1 MKREERKVA
10 TLAGLL
16 ALVMLWTLAPASSAA
31 NVAGGACKKI
41 GEIVKAGSTNLICD
55 RVNGKSKYYVSG
67 GTLKYGYTGGG
78 LVALN
83 PNQISSGT
91 QKPVAPLLYDSLVR
105 INAKGA
111 IVPWLAIAW
120 TSSTDQK
127 SWTLTLR
134 QGVRFHSGREFT
146 NQDVRRNL
154 EWISDPTNKS
164 SQAGEIGKIASYVL
178 KGRYQITINL
188 KNANSQFPGALVFIY
203 MADPLS
209 LTNPGIVNGT
219 GPFKLNE
226 FSSDDHVYVVNN
238 RSYWA
243 GSSKLDGI
251 KVMRSPDATSA
262 LLSLQSGALDMVWNV
277 PPTSIAQ
284 VRADKDLDFLSAP
297 AFTGAHVLMLDTKS
311 APFNNVKARQALSYA
326 LDRETIFKTAFGSV
340 GEISM
345 TSTPIGIKDTI
356 YKNGMTQYTFNLD
369 KAKALFAE
377 AGVKSGDTLTFW
389 TLAGRRFEW
398 VTMAQVLQ
406 SDLKKIGI
414 TLDIKPQETASW
426 LGKFFP
432 YSASSP
438 KLYPDTI
445 VANFLSPVPTSAYQL
460 NAYTTGGNEAKWDNA
475 EYDALMKEAL
485 SATSAAEYKAV
496 TGKMQELYNRE
507 VPCVIPLL
515 AANITAFRSV
525 VKGMFL
531 LGEGTPQL
539 QDAYFG

>member
-1 MKREERKVA
+1 MKREKRKVA

-91 QKPVAPLLYDSLVR
+91 QKPVAPLIYDSLVR
-105 INAKGA
+105 IDAKGA
-111 IVPWLAIAW
+111 IVPWLATAW

-134 QGVRFHSGREFT
+134 QGVKFHSGREFT

-178 KGRYQITINL
+178 KGRYQVTINL
-188 KNANSQFPGALVFIY
+188 KSANSQFPGALVFIY

-209 LTNPGIVNGT
+209 LTNPSVVNGT

-311 APFNNVKARQALSYA
+311 APFNDVKARQALSYA

-345 TSTPIGIKDTI
+345 TSTPIGTKDTI
-356 YKNGMTQYTFNLD
+356 YKSGMTQYTFNLD

-460 NAYTTGGNEAKWDNA
+460 NAYTTGGNESKWDNA
-475 EYDALMKEAL
+475 VYDALMKEAL

>member
-1 MKREERKVA
+1 MKREKRKVA

-55 RVNGKSKYYVSG
+55 RVSGKSKYYVSG

-91 QKPVAPLLYDSLVR
+91 QKPVAPLIYDSLVR
-105 INAKGA
+105 IDAKGA
-111 IVPWLAIAW
+111 IVPWLATAW

-154 EWISDPTNKS
+154 EWISDPSNKS

-209 LTNPGIVNGT
+209 LTNPGKVNGT

>member
-1 MKREERKVA
+1 MKREKRKVA

-55 RVNGKSKYYVSG
+55 RVSGKSKYYVSG

-91 QKPVAPLLYDSLVR
+91 QKPVAPLIYDSLVR
-105 INAKGA
+105 IDAKGA
-111 IVPWLAIAW
+111 IVPWLATAW

-127 SWTLTLR
+127 SWILTLR

-154 EWISDPTNKS
+154 EWISDPSNKS

-209 LTNPGIVNGT
+209 LTNPGKVNGT

>member
-1 MKREERKVA
+1 MKREKRKVA

-55 RVNGKSKYYVSG
+55 RVSGKSKYYVSG

-91 QKPVAPLLYDSLVR
+91 QKPVAPLIYDSLVR
-105 INAKGA
+105 IDAKGA
-111 IVPWLAIAW
+111 IVPWLATAW

-154 EWISDPTNKS
+154 EWISDPSNKS

-178 KGRYQITINL
+178 KGRYQIIINL

-209 LTNPGIVNGT
+209 LTNPGVVNGT

-356 YKNGMTQYTFNLD
+356 YKSGMTQYTFNLD

>member
-1 MKREERKVA
+1 MKREKRKVA

-55 RVNGKSKYYVSG
+55 RVSGKSKYYVSG

-91 QKPVAPLLYDSLVR
+91 QKPVAPLIYDSLVR
-105 INAKGA
+105 IDAKGA
-111 IVPWLAIAW
+111 IVPWLATAW

-154 EWISDPTNKS
+154 EWISDPSNKS

-209 LTNPGIVNGT
+209 LTNPGVVNGT

-340 GEISM
+340 GEISI

-356 YKNGMTQYTFNLD
+356 YKSGMTQYTFNLD

-539 QDAYFG
+539 QNAYFG

>member
-1 MKREERKVA
+1 MKREKRKVA

-91 QKPVAPLLYDSLVR
+91 QKPVAPLIYDSLVR
-105 INAKGA
+105 IDAKGA
-111 IVPWLAIAW
+111 IVPWLATAW

-154 EWISDPTNKS
+154 EWISDPSNKS

-209 LTNPGIVNGT
+209 LTNPGVVNGT

-356 YKNGMTQYTFNLD
+356 YKSGMTQYTFNLD

>member
-1 MKREERKVA
+1 MKREKRKVA

-16 ALVMLWTLAPASSAA
+16 ALAMLWTLAPASSAA

-91 QKPVAPLLYDSLVR
+91 QKPVAPLIYDSLVR
-105 INAKGA
+105 IDAKGA
-111 IVPWLAIAW
+111 IVPWLAAAW

-154 EWISDPTNKS
+154 EWISDPANKS

-209 LTNPGIVNGT
+209 LTNPGVVNGT

-356 YKNGMTQYTFNLD
+356 YKSGMTQYTFNLD

-377 AGVKSGDTLTFW
+377 AGVNSGDTLTFW

>member
-1 MKREERKVA
+1 MKREKRKVA

-16 ALVMLWTLAPASSAA
+16 ALAMLWTLAPASSAA

-91 QKPVAPLLYDSLVR
+91 QKPVAPLIYDSLVR
-105 INAKGA
+105 IDAKGA
-111 IVPWLAIAW
+111 IVPWLAAAW

-154 EWISDPTNKS
+154 EWISDPANKS

-209 LTNPGIVNGT
+209 LTNPGVVNGT

-251 KVMRSPDATSA
+251 KVLRSPDATSA

-356 YKNGMTQYTFNLD
+356 YKSGMTQYTFNLD

-377 AGVKSGDTLTFW
+377 AGVNSGDTLTFW

>member
-55 RVNGKSKYYVSG
+55 RVSGKSKYYVSG

-178 KGRYQITINL
+178 KGRYLITINL
-188 KNANSQFPGALVFIY
+188 KSANSQFPGALVFIY

-209 LTNPGIVNGT
+209 LSNPSVVNGT

-356 YKNGMTQYTFNLD
+356 YKSGMTQYTFNLD

-460 NAYTTGGNEAKWDNA
+460 NAYTTGGNESKWDNA

>member
-178 KGRYQITINL
+178 KGRYLITINL
-188 KNANSQFPGALVFIY
+188 KSANSQFPGALVFIY

-209 LTNPGIVNGT
+209 LSNPSVVNGT

-345 TSTPIGIKDTI
+345 TSTPIGTKDTI
-356 YKNGMTQYTFNLD
+356 YKSEMTQYTFNLD

-460 NAYTTGGNEAKWDNA
+460 NAYTTGGNESKWDNA

>member
-1 MKREERKVA
+1 MKREKRKVA

-55 RVNGKSKYYVSG
+55 RVSGKSKYYVSG

-91 QKPVAPLLYDSLVR
+91 QKPVAPLIYDSLVR
-105 INAKGA
+105 IDAKGA
-111 IVPWLAIAW
+111 IVPWLATAW

-127 SWTLTLR
+127 LWTLTLR

-154 EWISDPTNKS
+154 EWISDPSNKS

-178 KGRYQITINL
+178 KGRYQITIKL

-209 LTNPGIVNGT
+209 LTNPGVVNGT

-356 YKNGMTQYTFNLD
+356 YKSGMTQYTFNLD

>member
-1 MKREERKVA
+1 MKREKRKVA

-16 ALVMLWTLAPASSAA
+16 ALAMLWTLAPASSAA

-91 QKPVAPLLYDSLVR
+91 QKPVAPLIYDSLVR
-105 INAKGA
+105 IDAKGA
-111 IVPWLAIAW
+111 IVPWLAAAW

-154 EWISDPTNKS
+154 EWISDPANKS

-209 LTNPGIVNGT
+209 LTNPGVVNGT

-356 YKNGMTQYTFNLD
+356 YKSGMTQYTFNLD

>member
-1 MKREERKVA
+1 MKREKRKVA

-55 RVNGKSKYYVSG
+55 RVSGKSKYYVSG

-91 QKPVAPLLYDSLVR
+91 QKPVAPLIYDSLVR
-105 INAKGA
+105 IDAKGA
-111 IVPWLAIAW
+111 IVPWLATAW

-154 EWISDPTNKS
+154 EWISDPSNKS

-178 KGRYQITINL
+178 KGRYQIIINL

-209 LTNPGIVNGT
+209 LTNPGVVNGT

-356 YKNGMTQYTFNLD
+356 YKSGMTQYTFNLD

-438 KLYPDTI
+438 KLYPNTI

>member
-55 RVNGKSKYYVSG
+55 RVSGKSKYYVSG

-178 KGRYQITINL
+178 KGRYQITIKL

-209 LTNPGIVNGT
+209 LTNPGVVNGT

-345 TSTPIGIKDTI
+345 TSTPIGTKDTI
-356 YKNGMTQYTFNLD
+356 YKSEMTQYTFNLD

-460 NAYTTGGNEAKWDNA
+460 NAYTTGGNESKWDNA

>member
-1 MKREERKVA
+1 MQREKRRFV

-16 ALVMLWTLAPASSAA
+16 ALVLLWTLAPASNAA
-31 NVAGGACKKI
+31 NVAGDRCKKI
-41 GEIVKAGSTNLICD
+41 GEIVKADKQNLICE
-55 RVNGKSKYYVSG
+55 RFKGRATYYVSG

-78 LVALN
+78 LVSLN
-83 PNQISSGT
+83 PNLISSGT

-105 INAKGA
+105 INAKGD
-111 IVPWLAIAW
+111 IVPWLATSW
-120 TSSTDQK
+120 TSTTDQK
-127 SWTLTLR
+127 SWTLNLR
-134 QGVRFHSGREFT
+134 EGVKFHSGREFT
-146 NQDVRRNL
+146 SSDVRRNL
-154 EWISDPTNKS
+154 QWISNPANKS
-164 SQAGEIGKIASYVL
+164 SQAGEIGKISSYAF
-178 KGRYQITINL
+178 KGRYQVTINL

-209 LTNPGIVNGT
+209 LSTPKVVNGT
-219 GPFKLNE
+219 GPFKLSE
-226 FSSDDHVYVVNN
+226 FASDDHVYMVNN
-238 RSYWA
+238 RGYWA

-262 LLSLQSGALDMVWNV
+262 LLSLQSGALDMVWNI

-284 VRADKDLDFLSAP
+284 VRADNKLDFLSAP

-345 TSTPIGIKDTI
+345 TSTPIGTKDAI
-356 YKNGMTQYTFNLD
+356 YKSGMTPYSFNLD
-369 KAKALFAE
+369 KAKTLFAE

-438 KLYPDTI
+438 KLYPATI

-460 NAYTTGGNEAKWDNA
+460 NAYTTGGNESKWDNA
-475 EYDALMKEAL
+475 EYDALMKSAL
-485 SATSAAEYKAV
+485 SATSAAEYKQV
-496 TGKMQELYNRE
+496 TGKMQELYNNE

-515 AANITAFRSV
+515 AANITAYRSV

>member
-1 MKREERKVA
+1 MKREKRKVA

-55 RVNGKSKYYVSG
+55 RVSGKSKYYVSG

-91 QKPVAPLLYDSLVR
+91 QKPVAPLIYDSLVR
-105 INAKGA
+105 IDAKGA
-111 IVPWLAIAW
+111 IVPWLATAW

-154 EWISDPTNKS
+154 EWISDPSNKS

-209 LTNPGIVNGT
+209 LTNPGVVNGT

-356 YKNGMTQYTFNLD
+356 YKSGMTQYTFNLD

-539 QDAYFG
+539 QNAYFG

>member
-1 MKREERKVA
+1 MKREKRKIT

-16 ALVMLWTLAPASSAA
+16 ALVLLWTLAPASSAA
-31 NVAGGACKKI
+31 NVAGGTCKKV
-41 GEIVKAGSTNLICD
+41 GEIVKAGNQNLICD
-55 RVNGKSKYYVSG
+55 RVNGKSTYYVSG

-91 QKPVAPLLYDSLVR
+91 QKPVAPLIYDSLVR
-105 INAKGA
+105 INAKGE
-111 IVPWLAIAW
+111 ITPWLA
-120 TSSTDQK
+120 TSWSSTTDQK
-127 SWTLTLR
+127 SWTLNLR
-134 QGVRFHSGREFT
+134 QGVKFHNGRAFT

-154 EWISDPTNKS
+154 QWISDPVNKS
-164 SQAGEIGKIASYVL
+164 SQAGEIGKISSYEL
-178 KGRYQITINL
+178 KGRYQVTINL
-188 KNANSQFPGALVFIY
+188 KDANSQFPGALVFIY

-209 LTNPGIVNGT
+209 LGNSGIVNGT
-219 GPFKLNE
+219 GPFKLGE
-226 FSSDDHVYVVNN
+226 FASDDHVYVVNN
-238 RSYWA
+238 RGYWA

-262 LLSLQSGALDMVWNV
+262 LLSLQSGALDMVWNI

-284 VRADKDLDFLSAP
+284 VRADKSLDFLSAP
-297 AFTGAHVLMLDTKS
+297 SFTGAHVLMLDTKS

-326 LDRETIFKTAFGSV
+326 LDRETMFKTAFGSV
-340 GEISM
+340 GEVSM
-345 TSTPIGIKDTI
+345 TSTPIGMKDGI
-356 YKNGMTQYTFNLD
+356 YKSGMTQYTFNLD

-377 AGVKSGDTLTFW
+377 AGVNSGDTLTFW

-398 VTMAQVLQ
+398 VTMAQILQ

-438 KLYPDTI
+438 KLYPNTI

-460 NAYTTGGNEAKWDNA
+460 NAYTTGGNESKWDNA
-475 EYDALMKEAL
+475 EYDALMKVAL
-485 SATSAAEYKAV
+485 SATSAADYKAA

-515 AANITAFRSV
+515 AANITAYRSV
-525 VKGMFL
+525 IKGMFL

>member
-1 MKREERKVA
+1 MKREKRKVA

-55 RVNGKSKYYVSG
+55 RVSGKSKYYVSG

-91 QKPVAPLLYDSLVR
+91 QKPVAPLIYDSLVR
-105 INAKGA
+105 IDAKGA
-111 IVPWLAIAW
+111 IVPWLATAW

-154 EWISDPTNKS
+154 EWISDPSNKS

-209 LTNPGIVNGT
+209 LTNPGVVNGT

-356 YKNGMTQYTFNLD
+356 YKSGMTQYTFNLD

>member
-1 MKREERKVA
+1 MKREKKKVA

-16 ALVMLWTLAPASSAA
+16 ALLMLWTLAPASSAA

-91 QKPVAPLLYDSLVR
+91 QKPVAPLIYDSLVR
-105 INAKGA
+105 IDAKGA
-111 IVPWLAIAW
+111 IVPWLATAW

-209 LTNPGIVNGT
+209 LTNPGVVNGT

-345 TSTPIGIKDTI
+345 TSTPIGMKDTI
-356 YKNGMTQYTFNLD
+356 YKSGMTQYTFNLD

-525 VKGMFL
+525 IKGMFL

>member
-1 MKREERKVA
+1 MKREKRKVA

-16 ALVMLWTLAPASSAA
+16 ALLMLWTLAPASSAA

-91 QKPVAPLLYDSLVR
+91 QKPVAPLIYDSLVR
-105 INAKGA
+105 IDAKGA
-111 IVPWLAIAW
+111 IVPWLATAW

-209 LTNPGIVNGT
+209 LTNPGVVNGT

-345 TSTPIGIKDTI
+345 TSTPIGMKDTI
-356 YKNGMTQYTFNLD
+356 YKSGMTQYTFNLD

-525 VKGMFL
+525 IKGMFL

>member
-1 MKREERKVA
+1 
-10 TLAGLL
+10 
-16 ALVMLWTLAPASSAA
+16 MLWTLAPASSAA

-55 RVNGKSKYYVSG
+55 RVSGKSKYYVSG

-91 QKPVAPLLYDSLVR
+91 QKPVAPLIYDSLVR
-105 INAKGA
+105 IDAKGA
-111 IVPWLAIAW
+111 IVPWLATAW

-154 EWISDPTNKS
+154 EWISDPSNKS

-178 KGRYQITINL
+178 KGRYQITIKL

-209 LTNPGIVNGT
+209 LTNPGVVNGT

-356 YKNGMTQYTFNLD
+356 YKSGMTQYTFNLD

-438 KLYPDTI
+438 KLYPNTI

>member
-1 MKREERKVA
+1 MKREKRKVA

-55 RVNGKSKYYVSG
+55 RVSGKSKYYVSG

-91 QKPVAPLLYDSLVR
+91 QKPVAPLIYDSLVR
-105 INAKGA
+105 IDAKGA
-111 IVPWLAIAW
+111 IVPWLATAW

-127 SWTLTLR
+127 LWTLTLR

-154 EWISDPTNKS
+154 EWISDPSNKS

-178 KGRYQITINL
+178 KGRYQITIKL

-209 LTNPGIVNGT
+209 LTNPGVVNGT

-326 LDRETIFKTAFGSV
+326 LDRETIFKTVFGSV

-356 YKNGMTQYTFNLD
+356 YKSGMTQYTFNLD

-414 TLDIKPQETASW
+414 TLDIKPQETASR

>member
-1 MKREERKVA
+1 MKREERKFA
-10 TLAGLL
+10 ALAGLL
-16 ALVMLWTLAPASSAA
+16 ALVMLWTLAPASNAA
-31 NVAGGACKKI
+31 NVAGGACKKL
-41 GEIVKAGSTNLICD
+41 GEIVKSGDQNLICD
-55 RVNGKSKYYVSG
+55 KFNGQSRYYVSG

-105 INAKGA
+105 IDSKGA
-111 IVPWLAIAW
+111 IVPWLASSW
-120 TSSTDQK
+120 TSTADQK
-127 SWTLTLR
+127 SWTLVLR
-134 QGVRFHSGREFT
+134 EGVKFHSGREFT

-154 EWISDPTNKS
+154 EWISTPANKS
-164 SQAGEIGKIASYVL
+164 SQAGEIGKISSYSL
-178 KGRYQITINL
+178 KGRYQVTINL
-188 KNANSQFPGALVFIY
+188 KNANSQFPGALVFVY
-203 MADPLS
+203 MADPITLS
-209 LTNPGIVNGT
+209 NPKVVNGT
-219 GPFKLNE
+219 GPFKLQK
-226 FSSDDHVYVVNN
+226 FASDDHVYVTNN
-238 RSYWA
+238 RGYWA

-262 LLSLQSGALDMVWNV
+262 LLSLQSGALDMVWNI

-284 VRADKDLDFLSAP
+284 VRADKNLGFLTAP

-345 TSTPIGIKDTI
+345 TSTPIGLKDSA
-356 YKNGMTQYTFNLD
+356 YKSGMTEYNFNLD
-369 KAKALFAE
+369 KAKVLFAE

-389 TLAGRRFEW
+389 TLAGRRYEW

-475 EYDALMKEAL
+475 EYDALMKSAL
-485 SATSAAEYKAV
+485 SASSAAEYKTI

-515 AANITAFRSV
+515 AANITAYNSS

>member
-1 MKREERKVA
+1 MKREKRKVA

-16 ALVMLWTLAPASSAA
+16 ALLMLWTLAPASSAA

-91 QKPVAPLLYDSLVR
+91 QKPVAPLIYDSLVR
-105 INAKGA
+105 IDAKGA
-111 IVPWLAIAW
+111 IVPWLATAW

-154 EWISDPTNKS
+154 EWISNPTNKS

-209 LTNPGIVNGT
+209 LTNPGVVNGT

-345 TSTPIGIKDTI
+345 TSTPIGMKDTI
-356 YKNGMTQYTFNLD
+356 YKSGMTQYTFNLD

-525 VKGMFL
+525 IKGMFL

>member
-1 MKREERKVA
+1 MKREKRKVA

-55 RVNGKSKYYVSG
+55 RVSGKSKYYVSG

-91 QKPVAPLLYDSLVR
+91 QKPVAPLIYDSLVR
-105 INAKGA
+105 IDAKGA
-111 IVPWLAIAW
+111 IVPWLATAW

-127 SWTLTLR
+127 LWTLTLR

-154 EWISDPTNKS
+154 EWISDPSNKS

-178 KGRYQITINL
+178 KGRYLITINL
-188 KNANSQFPGALVFIY
+188 KSANSQFPGALVFIY

-209 LTNPGIVNGT
+209 LSNPSVVNGT

-356 YKNGMTQYTFNLD
+356 YKSGMTQYTFNLD

-460 NAYTTGGNEAKWDNA
+460 NAYTTGGNESKWDNA

>member
-178 KGRYQITINL
+178 KGRYLITINL
-188 KNANSQFPGALVFIY
+188 KSANSQFPGALVFIY

-209 LTNPGIVNGT
+209 LSNPSVVNGT

>member
-1 MKREERKVA
+1 MKREKRKVA

-31 NVAGGACKKI
+31 NVAGGACKKV

-91 QKPVAPLLYDSLVR
+91 QKPVAPLIYDSLVR
-105 INAKGA
+105 IDAKGA
-111 IVPWLAIAW
+111 IVPWLATAW

-154 EWISDPTNKS
+154 EWISDPSNKS

-209 LTNPGIVNGT
+209 LTNPGVVNGT

-262 LLSLQSGALDMVWNV
+262 LLSLQSGDLDMVWNV

-284 VRADKDLDFLSAP
+284 VRANKDLDFLSAP

-356 YKNGMTQYTFNLD
+356 YKSGMTQYTFNLD

>member
-1 MKREERKVA
+1 MKREKRKVA

-55 RVNGKSKYYVSG
+55 RVSGKSKYYVSG

-91 QKPVAPLLYDSLVR
+91 QKPVAPLIYDSLVR
-105 INAKGA
+105 IDAKGA
-111 IVPWLAIAW
+111 IVPWLATAW

-154 EWISDPTNKS
+154 EWISDPSNKS

-209 LTNPGIVNGT
+209 LTNSGIVNGT

>member
-178 KGRYQITINL
+178 KGRYLITINL
-188 KNANSQFPGALVFIY
+188 KSANSQFPGALVFIY

-209 LTNPGIVNGT
+209 LSNPSVVNGT

-345 TSTPIGIKDTI
+345 TSTPIGTKDTI
-356 YKNGMTQYTFNLD
+356 YKSEMTQYTFNLD

-515 AANITAFRSV
+515 AAYITAFRSV

>member
-1 MKREERKVA
+1 MKTNKRKITA
-10 TLAGLL
+10 LAGLL

-31 NVAGGACKKI
+31 NVAGGSCKKV
-41 GEIVKAGSTNLICD
+41 GDIVKAGATNLICD
-55 RVNGKSKYYVSG
+55 RVNGKSTYYVSG

-91 QKPVAPLLYDSLVR
+91 QKPVAPLLFDALVR
-105 INAKGA
+105 IDAKGA
-111 IVPWLAIAW
+111 IVPWLASSW
-120 TSSTDQK
+120 TSTTNQK
-127 SWTLTLR
+127 SWTITLR
-134 QGVRFHSGREFT
+134 QGVKFHSGREFT

-154 EWISDPTNKS
+154 EWISDPANKS
-164 SQAGEIGKIASYVL
+164 SQAGEIGKISNYVL

-188 KNANSQFPGALVFIY
+188 KDANSQFPGALVFVY
-203 MADPLS
+203 MADPLT
-209 LTNPGIVNGT
+209 LTNPGVINGT
-219 GPFKLNE
+219 GPFKLSE

-262 LLSLQSGALDMVWNV
+262 LLSLQSGALDMVWNI

-284 VRADKDLDFLSAP
+284 VRADNNLDFLSAP

-326 LDRETIFKTAFGSV
+326 LDRETIFKTAFGGV

-345 TSTPIGIKDTI
+345 TSTPIGLKDVN
-356 YKNGMTQYTFNLD
+356 YASGMTQYTFNLD

-398 VTMAQVLQ
+398 VAMAQILQ

-432 YSASSP
+432 YDASNP
-438 KLYPDTI
+438 KKYPDTI

-460 NAYTTGGNEAKWDNA
+460 NAYTTGGNESKWDNA
-475 EYDALMKEAL
+475 EYDALMKDAL
-485 SATSAAEYKAV
+485 SASSAAEYKAI
-496 TGKMQELYNRE
+496 TGKMQVIYNRE

-515 AANITAFRSV
+515 SANLTAYRSV